1 MRDSDLHPSHQ
12 KKEPVR
18 SNGKDQTKD
27 KLRLFEVLDV
37 EKIFGQI
44 VFARN
49 MLTYVLLLFMTGWA
63 SDTDCGIVGIVHIC
77 LTNTIRPFK
86 ICDRLAYHSRI
97 FNSMLHYPLHL
108 FATDHPV
115 FLSFD

>member
-12 KKEPVR
+12 KKEPKEN
-18 SNGKDQTKD
+18 SEKGQKD

-49 MLTYVLLLFMTGWA
+49 MLTYVLPLFNDWQVHQILTAIAGWNSAHMPHQYDKALHDLL
-63 SDTDCGIVGIVHIC
+63 
-77 LTNTIRPFK
+77 
-86 ICDRLAYHSRI
+86 
-97 FNSMLHYPLHL
+97 
-108 FATDHPV
+108 
-115 FLSFD
+115 